1 MDKIEAELFEDMA
14 LKLLGIKCKP
24 DRLQAA
30 IQRAEEVATRRDIPV
45 EDWLAEAIEWKN
57 SLEADSLADE
67 RHQGCLNE

>member
-45 EDWLAEAIEWKN
+45 EDWLA
-57 SLEADSLADE
+57 
-67 RHQGCLNE
+67 